1 METETLVEAL
11 ATDKIVPWTLE
22 RSIRLALIAGN
33 IIAGIMFFGGIGFR
47 PDIVF
52 AMGTTRFLVK
62 FAVTLPLALAAT
74 AAMLRAAQ
82 PGASFGV
89 RGWAL
94 ALSPIILISAVLI
107 ELVTVP
113 PSLWGTRIIGTN
125 AQNCLTLIPLL
136 SIGPLVCLL
145 LALRNGA
152 STRPGLAGAI
162 AGLAA
167 SGIAATF
174 YATNCTDD
182 SPLFVV
188 TWYPV
193 ATGFV
198 AFIGYLSGL
207 RFLRW

>member
-1 METETLVEAL
+1 
-11 ATDKIVPWTLE
+11 
-22 RSIRLALIAGN
+22 
-33 IIAGIMFFGGIGFR
+33 MFFDGVGFR

-113 PSLWGTRIIGTN
+113 PPLWGSKIIGTH
-125 AQNCLTLIPLL
+125 AELL
-136 SIGPLVCLL
+136 NSDPASIDRASLL
-145 LALRNGA
+145 E
-152 STRPGLAGAI
+152 I
-162 AGLAA
+162 
-167 SGIAATF
+167 
-174 YATNCTDD
+174 
-182 SPLFVV
+182 
-188 TWYPV
+188 
-193 ATGFV
+193 
-198 AFIGYLSGL
+198 LSSSEEYRLG
-207 RFLRW
+207 